1 MKKSLNRLIDFAKP
15 YRGKFFLSI
24 FFTIIYTLARASQPL
39 IIGLGI
45 SELARNI
52 RDWTINGT
60 GGVNFEYIGR
70 IIILLV
76 ITGGIDAIGEYISN
90 FILADAVQKTTLD
103 IRGAIYKKI
112 NVLPV
117 SYFDSRQQ
125 GEILSRVTTDVTVVS
140 DAMQQTLLHVLSAGL
155 SLSFSII
162 FMFSLSPFFALI
174 SLLMY
179 PICFIVFK
187 TYLVRTQSNFRDLQ
201 NSLGELN
208 GYTQEYYSGYLI
220 TKLFGQEEKVVDGF
234 KNVNNKLTETGFKA
248 NFISSTI
255 NPMLSFITHL
265 FYIVLFLLLALF
277 VLDSPLTIFGV
288 VVAKQMEIGSIQA
301 FIQYIWQA
309 SGPIGQITQLSNLF
323 QTATASLGRVFNILD
338 EEEEQF
344 IEEIHDLSK
353 LDIQGNINFEN
364 IQFGYSP
371 SKLLMDG
378 VNINVKSGD
387 TIAVVGPTGAGKTTL
402 INLLMRFYD
411 ISGGRITIDG
421 IDVNELSK
429 RQSRS
434 VFAIVSQSPWLYST
448 TIAEN
453 IRFGKLDAS
462 LEEVVNAAKTAKADH
477 FIRTLPDGYNT
488 IINEESTNVSQ
499 GEKQL
504 ITIARAL
511 IKDPDIL
518 ILDEATSSVDT
529 RVEHLI
535 QNAMDLAMEG
545 RTSFIIAH
553 RLSTIRDADMILVMQ
568 NGSITEQGTHDELI
582 EKAGVYKELY
592 ESQFLK

>member
-1 MKKSLNRLIDFAKP
+1 MKKSLDRLISFTKP

-39 IIGLGI
+39 IIGMGI

-52 RDWTINGT
+52 RDWTINGS
-60 GGVNFEYIGR
+60 GGINFQYIGK

-76 ITGGIDAIGEYISN
+76 ITGGIDALGEYISN

-155 SLSFSII
+155 SLSFSVI

-174 SLLMY
+174 SLIMY
-179 PICFIVFK
+179 PICFIIFK
-187 TYLVRTQSNFRDLQ
+187 TYLVKTQANFRELQ
-201 NSLGELN
+201 NSLGDLN

-220 TKLFGQEEKVVDGF
+220 TKLFSQEEKVVDGF
-234 KNVNNKLTETGFKA
+234 KEVNDRLTKTGFKA

-255 NPMLSFITHL
+255 NPMLSYITHL
-265 FYIVLFLLLALF
+265 FYIILFLLLSLF

-301 FIQYIWQA
+301 FIQYVWQA

-338 EEEEQF
+338 EEEEKY
-344 IEEIHDLSK
+344 IEEVHDLSK
-353 LDIQGNINFEN
+353 VDIKGNIQFEN
-364 IQFGYSP
+364 IQFGYSED
-371 SKLLMDG
+371 KLLMDG
-378 VNINVKSGD
+378 INIDVKSGD

-411 ISGGRITIDG
+411 ISGGKITIDG
-421 IDVNELSK
+421 IDVKELSK

-488 IINEESTNVSQ
+488 VINEESSNVSQ

-518 ILDEATSSVDT
+518 TLDEATSSVDT

-582 EKAGVYKELY
+582 EKAGVYKDLY

>member
-1 MKKSLNRLIDFAKP
+1 MKKSLDRLISFTKP

-39 IIGLGI
+39 IIGMGI

-52 RDWTINGT
+52 RDWTINGS
-60 GGVNFEYIGR
+60 GGINFQYIGK

-76 ITGGIDAIGEYISN
+76 ITGGIDALGEYISN

-155 SLSFSII
+155 SLSFSVI

-174 SLLMY
+174 SLIMY
-179 PICFIVFK
+179 PICFIIFK
-187 TYLVRTQSNFRDLQ
+187 TYLVKTQANFRELQ
-201 NSLGELN
+201 NSLGDLN

-220 TKLFGQEEKVVDGF
+220 TKLFSQEEKVVDGF
-234 KNVNNKLTETGFKA
+234 KEVNDRLTKTGFKA

-255 NPMLSFITHL
+255 NPMLSYITHL
-265 FYIVLFLLLALF
+265 FYIILFLLLSLF

-301 FIQYIWQA
+301 FIQYVWQA

-338 EEEEQF
+338 EEEEKY
-344 IEEIHDLSK
+344 IEEVHDLSK
-353 LDIQGNINFEN
+353 VDIKGNIQFEN
-364 IQFGYSP
+364 IQFGYSED
-371 SKLLMDG
+371 KLLMDG
-378 VNINVKSGD
+378 INIDVKSGD

-411 ISGGRITIDG
+411 ISGGKITIDG
-421 IDVNELSK
+421 IDVKELSK

-488 IINEESTNVSQ
+488 VINEESSNVSQ

-582 EKAGVYKELY
+582 EKAGVYKDLY